1 MDAEISPLVHGN
13 GEIEL
18 DVNAAIETGNGVPR
32 RLVMLE
38 FGVDFEVRVGI
49 ESGELVVPL
58 RVGDVRLDII
68 GFFVVQVDD
77 TVGDGIL
84 AFVDDVAM
92 NATQLGAITLI
103 LGVDGNAG
111 KN

>member
-1 MDAEISPLVHGN
+1 M
-13 GEIEL
+13 
-18 DVNAAIETGNGVPR
+18 PR
-32 RLVMLE
+32 RFVMLE
-38 FGVDFEVRVGI
+38 FGVDLEVRVGI

-58 RVGDVRLDII
+58 RVGDVRLDIV

-77 TVGDGIL
+77 PVGDGIL
-84 AFVDDVAM
+84 AFVDDVAVD
-92 NATQLGAITLI
+92 ASQLGPITPI